1 MDTWRNHTSCM
12 WPGLGIEVD
21 NSCVWQNIFDWDSHQ
36 SQHLLFSYFQRN
48 LRVILDK
55 NIFSFLTSTIVD
67 RLKISWDFLF
77 LIICAGCC
85 NIYYNLCF
93 MFLHRYIFNVNVIC
107 WGWENHFVRAL
118 FNEGTFLRPNI
129 GYIKCLLFYYWQHI
143 FSSIFFFFRL

>member
-1 MDTWRNHTSCM
+1 MRAWDLALGLSLTTVVFDKICLIEIHTTPSTFY
-12 WPGLGIEVD
+12 
-21 NSCVWQNIFDWDSHQ
+21 SAIFREIWG
-36 SQHLLFSYFQRN
+36 LFS
-48 LRVILDK
+48 IK
-55 NIFSFLTSTIVD
+55 TFLV
-67 RLKISWDFLF
+67 SWRALLLTEWKSLEMYLF

-118 FNEGTFLRPNI
+118 FNEGTFLRTNI

-143 FSSIFFFFRL
+143 FSSLFFLFRLI